1 MVSFKTKSGKV
12 VSFTPKNEQKP
23 TGILGYKTKGI
34 EDDKSTDSG
43 N

>member
-12 VSFTPKNEQKP
+12 VTFTPKTEQKP
-23 TGILGYKTKGI
+23 TGILGYKTKGS
-34 EDDKSTDSG
+34 EDVKRP